1 MSGHSKWS
9 KIKRDKASNDAKR
22 GALFTKLGNQ
32 IAIAARS
39 GVDPETNPSLAM
51 AIETAKSFN
60 MPASTIDR
68 AIKRI
73 ADKSAAALEEVTYE
87 GYGQAGVAI
96 LIECATD
103 NRKRTYPEVKS
114 ALNKGGGQIADAGS
128 VAYNF
133 DRVGQIVVEASDDD
147 SLLACLEAGATDA
160 EIVDGQIAVTTD
172 PAGLHRVRERI
183 KAAGLEISQASL
195 GYEPKNMVCPPDPE
209 TAAKI
214 EKLLDQLD
222 GLDDVVNVYSNLD
235 DPDE

>member
-32 IAIAARS
+32 IAIAARG

-147 SLLACLEAGATDA
+147 SLLACLEAGAADA
-160 EIVDGQIAVTTD
+160 EIVDDQIAVTTEPSD
-172 PAGLHRVRERI
+172 LHRVREQI
-183 KAAGLEISQASL
+183 KAAGLTIGQASL
-195 GYEPKNMVCPPDPE
+195 GYQPKTLVEVTDE
-209 TAAKI
+209 TTIAKI

-235 DPDE
+235 STED

>member
-9 KIKRDKASNDAKR
+9 KIKRAKASNDAKR

-39 GVDPETNPSLAM
+39 GIDPTTNQSLAM

-60 MPASTIDR
+60 MPSSTIDR

-73 ADKSAAALEEVTYE
+73 ADKSAAVLEEVTYE

-114 ALNKGGGQIADAGS
+114 ALNKGGGQIAEAGS
-128 VAYNF
+128 VSYNF
-133 DRVGQIVVEASDDD
+133 DRVGQIVVEAADDE
-147 SLLACLEAGATDA
+147 SLLSCLEAGASDA
-160 EIVDGQIAVTTD
+160 EIVDDQIAITTE
-172 PAGLHRVRERI
+172 PADLHRVREQI
-183 KAAGLEISQASL
+183 KAAGLGISQAGL
-195 GYEPKNMVCPPDPE
+195 GYQPKNTVQPPDE
-209 TAAKI
+209 ATMAKI
-214 EKLLDQLD
+214 EKLLDHLD
-222 GLDDVVNVYSNLD
+222 NLADVVNVYSNLGD
-235 DPDE
+235 GSA

>member
-32 IAIAARS
+32 IAIAAR
-39 GVDPETNPSLAM
+39 GGPDPETNPSLAM

-73 ADKSAAALEEVTYE
+73 ADKSVAVLEEVTYE

-133 DRVGQIVVEASDDD
+133 DRVGQIVVEASNDD
-147 SLLACLEAGATDA
+147 SLLVCLEAGATDA

-172 PAGLHRVRERI
+172 PGDLHRVREQI
-183 KAAGLEISQASL
+183 KAAGLTVSQAAL
-195 GYEPKNMVCPPDPE
+195 GYQPKNTVSAPDAE

-222 GLDDVVNVYSNLD
+222 SLDDVVNVYSNLD
-235 DPDE
+235 EPEG